1 MSFFGKLGKGVSK
14 AAEQAKF
21 EADKMMKTNKLS
33 SELGELARQQGQIST
48 SIGAKVI
55 ELQAA
60 GKIHIP
66 ELDQLIAQLKDLDSQ
81 AAAKKAEFEAVK
93 NSKFEEI
100 AAAVAAAPS
109 AIPTPTPVAPA
120 APELAS
126 KMAMPAA
133 PVAPATAP
141 VVGKCPNCGAA
152 VPPGTKF
159 CPSCGQKL

>member
-1 MSFFGKLGKGVSK
+1 MPFFDKLSKGVSK

-21 EADKMMKTNKLS
+21 EADKMMKANKLN
-33 SELGELARQQGQIST
+33 SELGDLARQAAQINT

-66 ELDQLIAQLKDLDSQ
+66 ELDELIAQLKNLD
-81 AAAKKAEFEAVK
+81 AEVAAKKAELEATK
-93 NSKFEEI
+93 ASKFEEAVASV
-100 AAAVAAAPS
+100 AATPTRVVTPTLAASDAAAPG
-109 AIPTPTPVAPA
+109 AATPA
-120 APELAS
+120 
-126 KMAMPAA
+126 MA
-133 PVAPATAP
+133 
-141 VVGKCPNCGAA
+141 KCPNCGAA